1 MTVSLDYG
9 GTVMGRNRKLGD
21 ITIKDED
28 MKILKSLASSQTAEH
43 RQVQRA
49 KIILLAGEGF
59 SNAEISAK
67 IGVHRNTVSTYI
79 KKYLSAG
86 LQYALSDSER
96 SGKPNLITD
105 EEKAFITNIAC
116 TKPKELGQ
124 AAELWTYRLLRDYI
138 REHCQENGYSGL
150 KNIAHT
156 TVRSILES
164 NEIKPNKMNYY
175 LVKKDPEFQAKMH
188 DVLVI
193 YKQIEMCFD
202 ESGNLCIDMDAPKTV
217 TISYDEKPGIQAL
230 KNIAPDL
237 PPTIG
242 HGSIGRDYEYKRLGT
257 VSLLAGLDLLTGT
270 IIPSVSDTHKSSD
283 FVAWLKKVDALYPEH
298 DTIRLILD
306 NHSAHTSK
314 ETMAYLETRPGRF
327 AFVFTPKHG
336 SWLNL
341 IESFFSKM
349 TRQCLK
355 GMRVESKQELVD
367 RIYQYCD
374 EVNAAPVQYHWTYK
388 MDEISIEEVADSE
401 IDPELTLIG

>member
-1 MTVSLDYG
+1 
-9 GTVMGRNRKLGD
+9 MGRNRKHGD
-21 ITIKDED
+21 IILKSED
-28 MKILKSLASSQTAEH
+28 QEILKSLANSQTAEH

-49 KIILLAGEGF
+49 KIILLASEGF

-67 IGVHRNTVSTYI
+67 VGVHRNTVSTFI
-79 KKYLSAG
+79 TKYLAAG
-86 LQYALSDSER
+86 LQYALSDSDR

-105 EEKAFITNIAC
+105 EEKAYITSIAC
-116 TKPKELGQ
+116 TKPKDLGQ
-124 AAELWTYRLLRDYI
+124 AAELWTFRLLRDYI
-138 REHCQENGYSGL
+138 REHCKDAGYPGL
-150 KNIAHT
+150 AKIAHT

-175 LVKKDPEFQAKMH
+175 LVKKDPEFQSKMH

-202 ESGNLCIDMDAPKTV
+202 EDGNICIDMDEPKSV

-237 PPTIG
+237 PPTKE
-242 HGSIGRDYEYKRLGT
+242 HGTIGRDYEYKRLGT
-257 VSLLAGLDLLTGT
+257 VSLLAGLDLLTGE
-270 IIPSVSDTHKSSD
+270 IIPSVSDSHKSSD
-283 FVAWLKKVDALYPEH
+283 FIEWLKKADAAYPEH

-314 ETMAYLETRPGRF
+314 ETMAFLETRPGRF
-327 AFVFTPKHG
+327 VFVFTPKHG

-355 GMRVESKQELVD
+355 GIRVESKQELID
-367 RIYQYCD
+367 RIYRYCD
-374 EVNAAPVQYHWTYK
+374 EVNAHPVQYHWTYK
-388 MDEISIEEVADSE
+388 MDEISIEEAADTE
-401 IDPELTLIG
+401 IDPELQLIG

>member
-1 MTVSLDYG
+1 
-9 GTVMGRNRKLGD
+9 MGRNRKYGD
-21 ITIKDED
+21 IIIKDED
-28 MKILKSLASSQTAEH
+28 QEILKSLANSQTAEH

-67 IGVHRNTVSTYI
+67 VGVHRNTVSTFI
-79 KKYLSAG
+79 TKYLAAG
-86 LQYALSDSER
+86 LQYALSDSDR

-105 EEKAFITNIAC
+105 EEKTYITSIAC
-116 TKPKELGQ
+116 TKPNDLGQ
-124 AAELWTYRLLRDYI
+124 AAELWTFRLLRDYI
-138 REHCQENGYSGL
+138 REHCKDAGYPEL
-150 KNIAHT
+150 TKIAHT
-156 TVRSILES
+156 TIRSILES

-175 LVKKDPEFQAKMH
+175 LVKKDPEFQSKMH
-188 DVLVI
+188 DVLVV

-202 ESGNLCIDMDAPKTV
+202 EDGNIYIDMDEPKTV

-237 PPTIG
+237 PPTKE
-242 HGSIGRDYEYKRLGT
+242 HGTIGRDYEYKRLGT
-257 VSLLAGLDLLTGT
+257 VSLLAGLDLLTGE
-270 IIPSVSDTHKSSD
+270 IIPSVSDSHKSSD
-283 FVAWLKKVDALYPEH
+283 FIEWLKKVDAKYPEH

-314 ETMAYLETRPGRF
+314 ETMAFLATRPGRF
-327 AFVFTPKHG
+327 VFVFTPKHG

-349 TRQCLK
+349 TRQCLR
-355 GMRVESKQELVD
+355 GMRVESKQELID

-374 EVNAAPVQYHWTYK
+374 EVNAHPVQYHWTYK
-388 MDEISIEEVADSE
+388 MDEISIEEAADAD
-401 IDPELTLIG
+401 IDPELQLIG